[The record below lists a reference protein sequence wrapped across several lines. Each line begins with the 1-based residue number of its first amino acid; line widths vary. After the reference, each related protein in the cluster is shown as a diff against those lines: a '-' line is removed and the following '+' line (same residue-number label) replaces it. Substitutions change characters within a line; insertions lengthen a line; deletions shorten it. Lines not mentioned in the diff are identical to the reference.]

1 MRELALARTH
11 TACTNLHGPP
21 QRSPALIPGMRRP
34 PRSRIALIDQPL
46 LPKQLQGVEAH
57 RTKKRCHESSDTIS
71 CTRGRPQAS
80 KTSARR
86 QAGQRRAH
94 GHAVVLTSAPHRG
107 QPPRQL
113 QVEEEL
119 AVLPPVVSATPRPPA
134 AGSRRSRGRATLP
147 TRSVSSSRATP
158 STPSRRRR
166 FIEIRDVLQVCGR
179 ASSRRTTHIL
189 GLTLGS
195 VAL

>member
-1 MRELALARTH
+1 MRS
-11 TACTNLHGPP
+11 C
-21 QRSPALIPGMRRP
+21 
-34 PRSRIALIDQPL
+34 PRARIALIGQPL
-46 LPKQLQGVEAH
+46 LPKLLQAVEA
-57 RTKKRCHESSDTIS
+57 RRKNKRCHEASDIIS
-71 CTRGRPQAS
+71 CTRERWQACER
-80 KTSARR
+80 SARR
-86 QAGQRRAH
+86 QARQRRAH

-179 ASSRRTTHIL
+179 ASSRRTTHLL
-189 GLTLGS
+189 GLTCTRARVNGGYMHTGRA
-195 VAL
+195 VAFIICNTSAPVE